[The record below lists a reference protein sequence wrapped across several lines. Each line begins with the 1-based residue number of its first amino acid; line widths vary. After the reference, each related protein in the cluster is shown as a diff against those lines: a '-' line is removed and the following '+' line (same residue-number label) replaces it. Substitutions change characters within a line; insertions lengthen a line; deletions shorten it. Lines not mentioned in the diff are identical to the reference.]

1 MIIQNIIIVVE
12 EIKELVIDCHLI
24 FTLINWILIKLVN
37 NLHPKNKKLKL
48 MNKKKRKTLN

>member
-37 NLHPKNKKLKL
+37 NLHPKNIKLKL